1 MLLALAVLICCFAC
15 GDDKS
20 PDETGTG
27 GTQNTG
33 GTDTGSDTVGE
44 TEEDLDPKLEEQD
57 FGGGKMIFLDRDRGI
72 QLQRKYGIFEDS
84 ANNVDSAVY
93 WRNFKLNEKYNIEID
108 VLYKEFNQIHT
119 FAAEMMEAN
128 DLCFDVIMAGPMYQ
142 INLATTEDAL

>member
-1 MLLALAVLICCFAC
+1 MKKFFALLLALAVLICCFAC

-57 FGGGKMIFLDRDRGI
+57 FGGGKMIFLDRDRGT
-72 QLQRKYGIFEDS
+72 
-84 ANNVDSAVY
+84 N
-93 WRNFKLNEKYNIEID
+93 
-108 VLYKEFNQIHT
+108 YKEIGILKTVLITLTQRFIGET
-119 FAAEMMEAN
+119 
-128 DLCFDVIMAGPMYQ
+128 LS
-142 INLATTEDAL
+142 